1 MAHLE
6 ARALTP
12 NDFVT
17 LQAMERDIFGSVG
30 EEILCSYY
38 LRLCT
43 DFFSHTCFLVF
54 ADGEPAGYLLGFMR
68 DNEAYCTTL
77 AVYPKYRRTR
87 VITMLIGA
95 FIRAIINR
103 VDSAKFTV
111 KPDNIEARALHRM
124 LGAVEVETRHD
135 FYGPGD
141 ERIVSMIDRATFDRM
156 RPKYERIG
164 ILDRNDRTERERG
177 SAERIATNSD
187 RSERVAVG
195 TERVERVEPIAVRG
209 DRSEPVSARHTSD
222 AVPEPLE
229 RMAAE

>member
-6 ARALTP
+6 ARTLTS

-43 DFFSHTCFLVF
+43 DFFSRTCFLVF

-95 FIRAIINR
+95 FMRAIIDH

-124 LGAVEVETRHD
+124 LGAVEVETRQD

-141 ERIVSMIDRATFDRM
+141 ERIVSMIDRATFERM

-164 ILDRNDRTERERG
+164 ILDRTER
-177 SAERIATNSD
+177 SND
-187 RSERVAVG
+187 RSERIDLRVDRS
-195 TERVERVEPIAVRG
+195 ERIDLRADRSE
-209 DRSEPVSARHTSD
+209 RSEPVSTRHTATSD
-222 AVPEPLE
+222 AVPEALDQ
-229 RMAAE
+229 MAAE

>member
-6 ARALTP
+6 ARTLTS
-12 NDFVT
+12 NDFET

-43 DFFSHTCFLVF
+43 DFFSHTCFVVT
-54 ADGEPAGYLLGFMR
+54 ADGVPAGYLLGFMR

-95 FIRAIINR
+95 FMRAIIDH

-141 ERIVSMIDRATFDRM
+141 ERIVSMIDRATFERM

-164 ILDRNDRTERERG
+164 ILDRTDRTDRPGADRTGPVTRE
-177 SAERIATNSD
+177 STA
-187 RSERVAVG
+187 
-195 TERVERVEPIAVRG
+195 
-209 DRSEPVSARHTSD
+209 SD
-222 AVPEPLE
+222 AVPEVLE

>member
-68 DNEAYCTTL
+68 DNGAYCTTL

-156 RPKYERIG
+156 KPKYERIG
-164 ILDRNDRTERERG
+164 ILDRADRTERLGERLT
-177 SAERIATNSD
+177 TNSD
-187 RSERVAVG
+187 RSERVAIG
-195 TERVERVEPIAVRG
+195 TERVERVEPIVVRG
-209 DRSEPVSARHTSD
+209 ERSEPVSTRHD
-222 AVPEPLE
+222 AVPESLE
-229 RMAAE
+229 RMAAD

>member
-6 ARALTP
+6 ARTLTS
-12 NDFVT
+12 NDFQT
-17 LQAMERDIFGSVG
+17 LQAMEREIFGSVG
-30 EEILCSYY
+30 EEVLCSYY

-54 ADGEPAGYLLGFMR
+54 ADGAPAGYLLGFMR

-95 FIRAIINR
+95 FMRAIIDH
-103 VDSAKFTV
+103 VDSARFTV

-124 LGAVEVETRHD
+124 LGAVEIETRQD

-141 ERIVSMIDRATFDRM
+141 ERIVSMIDRATFERM

-164 ILDRNDRTERERG
+164 ILDRT
-177 SAERIATNSD
+177 D
-187 RSERVAVG
+187 RSEA
-195 TERVERVEPIAVRG
+195 VERADRG
-209 DRSEPVSARHTSD
+209 DRSEPVRADRSEPVRTSAAAQDSQP
-222 AVPEPLE
+222 VVLE

>member
-156 RPKYERIG
+156 KPKYERIG
-164 ILDRNDRTERERG
+164 ILDRADRTERLGERLT
-177 SAERIATNSD
+177 TNSD
-187 RSERVAVG
+187 RSERVAIG
-195 TERVERVEPIAVRG
+195 TERVERVEPIVVRG
-209 DRSEPVSARHTSD
+209 ERSEPVSTRHD
-222 AVPEPLE
+222 AVPESLE
-229 RMAAE
+229 RMAAD

>member
-6 ARALTP
+6 ARELTP
-12 NDFVT
+12 SDFAT
-17 LQAMERDIFGSVG
+17 LQAMEREIFGSVG
-30 EEILCSYY
+30 EEILCSHY

-54 ADGEPAGYLLGFMR
+54 ADGVPAGYLLGFMR
-68 DNEAYCTTL
+68 ENEAYCTTL

-95 FIRAIINR
+95 FMRAIIDH
-103 VDSAKFTV
+103 VDSVRFTV

-124 LGAVEVETRHD
+124 LGAVEVETKHE

-141 ERIVSMIDRATFDRM
+141 ERIVSVIDRATFERM
-156 RPKYERIG
+156 RSKYERIG
-164 ILDRNDRTERERG
+164 ILDRT
-177 SAERIATNSD
+177 D
-187 RSERVAVG
+187 RSG
-195 TERVERVEPIAVRG
+195 P
-209 DRSEPVSARHTSD
+209 DRSGPVTREPTASE
-222 AVPEPLE
+222 AVPEVLE